1 MASAAR
7 RLTPVRSVAVRHG
20 RRALGLPPIVRS
32 VRTGRAEL
40 ALTFDDGPA
49 PWTAA
54 IAAALERHGC
64 RGTFFVRGAAVAADP
79 GTVAAL
85 AAAGHDVGNHLHS
98 HRDAADLS
106 LRAIRAELRAA
117 GRAVA
122 GVTGTSPALV
132 RPPYCSA
139 PRRVARAAVGAGVRA
154 IVLRSIDPAD
164 WRAPSGDAIAAAV
177 LAQAGPGEIVCLHDG
192 IAPGNSG
199 TSTRAA
205 TVEAV
210 ERLVPA
216 LLARGLRP
224 VTCSELLA

>member
-1 MASAAR
+1 MASDAR
-7 RLTPVRSVAVRHG
+7 RLTPVRALAVRHG
-20 RRALGLPPIVRS
+20 RRALRLPAVVRS
-32 VRTGRAEL
+32 VRTGRPEL

-49 PWTAA
+49 QWTAA
-54 IAAALERHGC
+54 IAAALERHDC
-64 RGTFFVRGAAVAADP
+64 RGTFFVRGAAVTADP

-98 HRDAADLS
+98 HRDAAALS
-106 LRAIRAELRAA
+106 LRTIRAELRMTA
-117 GRAVA
+117 RAIA
-122 GVTGTSPALV
+122 GVTGAAPVLV

-139 PRRVARAAVGAGVRA
+139 PRRVARAAVGSGVRA

-164 WRAPSGDAIAAAV
+164 WRAPSGEAIAEAV
-177 LAQAGPGEIVCLHDG
+177 LARAGAGEIVCLHDG
-192 IAPGNSG
+192 VAPGNSG
-199 TSTRAA
+199 TPTRTA

-216 LLARGLRP
+216 LLERGLRP